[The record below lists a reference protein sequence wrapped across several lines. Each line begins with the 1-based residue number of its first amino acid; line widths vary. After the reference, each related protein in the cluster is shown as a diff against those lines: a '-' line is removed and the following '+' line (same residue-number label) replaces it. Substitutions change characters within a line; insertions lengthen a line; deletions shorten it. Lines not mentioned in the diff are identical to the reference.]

1 MDITHRIHEMEQNRK
16 YLNYALDDHGRLVH
30 VDDVPNGK
38 ACKCVCPAC
47 KGALQAKN
55 KGEHRIHHFA
65 HQSGVDCPTAYETCL
80 HLLAKEKIQ
89 RAFYEA
95 SEFTISF
102 FYNSCCKNLPQCP
115 YVRYGTCTQ
124 ESVKTFNLK
133 DFYDTCEQEK
143 KYDYIGRRSD
153 LKISSS
159 THPERPPIYIEIYV
173 THASDSEKLHGG
185 NRIIEIKIDS
195 EEDIDNITRNG
206 FIEDP
211 NRDNTYRDAT
221 SNKQYIPKVS
231 FWGFKKEDYLLENH
245 DEEIEF
251 SRYILYKSGKYQC
264 RQEGCMCNQLKKIS
278 KHSLYEVCFHTPVAF
293 GIHEIA
299 KWMGYRKFG
308 IKNCLLCSNY
318 VDDYYGMGKLCRL
331 YKRLNIPRDTPH
343 DKARAKECPSFIL
356 NTDEMNACLHRVD
369 TNDIPPITEFT

>member
-1 MDITHRIHEMEQNRK
+1 MEQNRK
-16 YLNYALDDHGRLVH
+16 YLNYALDEHGRLVH
-30 VDDVPNGK
+30 IDDVPNGK

-133 DFYDTCEQEK
+133 DFYDTCEQEI
-143 KYDYIGRRSD
+143 KYCDINRRSD
-153 LKISSS
+153 LKFSSS
-159 THPERPPIYIEIYV
+159 KFPDRDPIYIEIYV
-173 THASDSEKLHGG
+173 THASDSEKLHSG
-185 NRIIEIKIDS
+185 NKIIEIKIDS
-195 EEDIDNITRNG
+195 EEEIEDLIRNG
-206 FIEDP
+206 IVEDCSCEETP
-211 NRDNTYRDAT
+211 YKNHV
-221 SNKQYIPKVS
+221 PKVS
-231 FWGFKKEDYLLENH
+231 FWGFKNKDYNLENLST
-245 DEEIEF
+245 EIEF

-264 RQEGCMCNQLKKIS
+264 RQECCMCNQLKKIY
-278 KHSLYEVCFHTPVAF
+278 KHSLYEICFHIPVAF
-293 GIHEIA
+293 GLHEIA
-299 KWMGYRKFG
+299 KWMGFRKYG
-308 IKNCLLCSNY
+308 LKNCLICKHY
-318 VDDYYGMGKLCRL
+318 VDAYNGTGKLCKL
-331 YKRLNIPRDTPH
+331 YKILGIPQYEPH
-343 DKARAKECPSFIL
+343 DNARAQTCTSFEL
-356 NTDEMNACLHRVD
+356 NVDEMKHCLNAVD